1 LLRDCDGAD
10 KVSDDP
16 GRIAVD
22 VGLLAGLLAGRRACG
37 RELDVVFLGR
47 DEVDLGLAIPDCP
60 EPDMPMDMPWPEPA
74 ISAEPADLEARDAV
88 RELGRVD
95 ADLGRADGL
104 RLLVVRDVP
113 VREVPVRDALARDVV
128 FRAVVFRA
136 VVFRAVPVL
145 DVPVLDVPVLDAAVL
160 DVLVLDVPAVRL
172 AGAAAGFT
180 VCIVL
185 AAAVRAF
192 AAVDIALVAVFIAR
206 MADDIVLAD
215 AVALVAA
222 AVILLAA
229 DVTLVAADETVFA
242 AVAGVA
248 DVLLA
253 VVRSAVVRPAARVL
267 VLRVPVLR
275 VPVLRPAEVR
285 LVVLR
290 PVVRRAAVEREE
302 VERDAV
308 DRDAELRVG
317 REVVLRAEAPAADLV
332 VRVPLAEALDDL
344 ELDVDGR
351 LAVPFDA
358 LRLTDLL
365 RAELAELRR
374 VAARVVD

>member
-1 LLRDCDGAD
+1 LLRDCDGVD

-37 RELDVVFLGR
+37 RELDVAFLGR
-47 DEVDLGLAIPDCP
+47 DEADLGLAIPDCP
-60 EPDMPMDMPWPEPA
+60 EPDMPMDMPSPEPA
-74 ISAEPADLEARDAV
+74 ISAEPADLEAREAV

-113 VREVPVRDALARDVV
+113 VRDALARDVV
-128 FRAVVFRA
+128 FRA
-136 VVFRAVPVL
+136 
-145 DVPVLDVPVLDAAVL
+145 VPVLDVPVLDAAVL

-172 AGAAAGFT
+172 AGAAAGFA

-192 AAVDIALVAVFIAR
+192 AAVVIALVAVFIAR

-248 DVLLA
+248 DVPLA
-253 VVRSAVVRPAARVL
+253 VVRRTVVRPAPRVL

-275 VPVLRPAEVR
+275 VPVLRPAEGR

-317 REVVLRAEAPAADLV
+317 REVVFRVEAPAADLV
-332 VRVPLAEALDDL
+332 VRVPLAAALDDL

>member
-16 GRIAVD
+16 GRIAVEL
-22 VGLLAGLLAGRRACG
+22 GLLAGLLAGRRACG
-37 RELDVVFLGR
+37 RELDVVVLGR

-60 EPDMPMDMPWPEPA
+60 GPDIPVDMPWPEPA
-74 ISAEPADLEARDAV
+74 ISADPADLAARDAV

-104 RLLVVRDVP
+104 RLLAVRDVP
-113 VREVPVRDALARDVV
+113 VRDVAVRDAPARDAGFRAVV
-128 FRAVVFRA
+128 LRAVVFRA
-136 VVFRAVPVL
+136 VVLRAVPVR
-145 DVPVLDVPVLDAAVL
+145 DVV
-160 DVLVLDVPAVRL
+160 VLDVPAVRL
-172 AGAAAGFT
+172 AGVAAGFA

-192 AAVDIALVAVFIAR
+192 AAVVIALVAVFIAR
-206 MADDIVLAD
+206 MADDIVLAE

-248 DVLLA
+248 DVPLA
-253 VVRSAVVRPAARVL
+253 VVRRTVVRAAVRVL
-267 VLRVPVLR
+267 VLRAPVLR
-275 VPVLRPAEVR
+275 VPVLRLAEVR
-285 LVVLR
+285 PVVLR
-290 PVVRRAAVEREE
+290 PVARRAAVEREE

-317 REVVLRAEAPAADLV
+317 LEVVLRVEAPAADLV

-365 RAELAELRR
+365 RAELAEPRR